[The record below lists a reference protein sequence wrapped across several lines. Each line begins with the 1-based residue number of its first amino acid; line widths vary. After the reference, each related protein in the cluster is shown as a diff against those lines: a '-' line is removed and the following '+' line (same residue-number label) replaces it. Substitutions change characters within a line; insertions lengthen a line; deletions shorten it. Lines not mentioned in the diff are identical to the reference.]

1 MLINGAVKAGIVLTS
16 SKGDMQVSGE
26 EIGIHSRSWNIL
38 KRPGGPRI
46 TCINSVHDWS
56 TNLFVV
62 SARHVILGPSD
73 FTSTSSEAQPLSRN
87 THQYASKADQSLR
100 QLQVRPLSSTAVGGG
115 CAYFLH
121 MNLCTQSAWHHRSI
135 KFPVCTYH
143 SGSFSYW
150 WVIHVLLT
158 WSLSLPVRRKQ
169 YHAALDQYY
178 TDTAVGAHRIFTT
191 AERKKHVLQPLLYVQ
206 LAAYK
211 LKT

>member
-56 TNLFVV
+56 INLVVV

-87 THQYASKADQSLR
+87 THQYASKADQ
-100 QLQVRPLSSTAVGGG
+100 
-115 CAYFLH
+115 
-121 MNLCTQSAWHHRSI
+121 
-135 KFPVCTYH
+135 
-143 SGSFSYW
+143 
-150 WVIHVLLT
+150 
-158 WSLSLPVRRKQ
+158 
-169 YHAALDQYY
+169 
-178 TDTAVGAHRIFTT
+178 
-191 AERKKHVLQPLLYVQ
+191 
-206 LAAYK
+206 
-211 LKT
+211 